1 MSADL
6 FAEFEQFSKPTQT
19 QTQPS
24 TNPNTGQ
31 PLQPTTSSAS
41 FAPSQF
47 SFGAGPGAGAGAPP
61 IQPNVSQNN
70 QWLNYQ
76 QPPSSVGWATSP
88 NLGAHQASQ
97 QPKIDEED
105 DDDAWGDFE
114 VASPETQPAAPAFP
128 QLNAFEPKPS
138 IPAPVQ
144 NPAAQR
150 TRITRAS
157 TLDLLSN
164 NLIDAP
170 DSFTLGEKSNKP
182 SWPAEP
188 RRQVPSRAPKPGP
201 THQRAATA
209 GAELLFDADDF
220 SGGQADDDDFGEFE
234 TVQELPSFSSQARP
248 GQSAA
253 KAPST
258 SDLLSGLNLTE
269 PASPYPQAPKSP
281 SFYDRNPF
289 PGLAVTTPPQ
299 KTEDKTQGKKKESPI
314 TAWPSF
320 NNKSP
325 SSNDILDEDWGTFG
339 DLPAQKSQKEQQP
352 TKAALTKKAINPAVR
367 SFAKPTIKPV
377 KEQQPAKSDWDWD
390 PVDSPK
396 TDLKKAAPAR
406 EAATESSGADASWDW
421 DPVDAKTGADADVDA
436 NAATDALPPTN
447 VPPPSVLLS
456 IFPELFETANR
467 KLYQPVSGQSFS
479 IKKRI
484 LSDPKTV
491 EFLRGYLALATVLAR
506 IVAGR
511 RLRWHRDK
519 FLSQKMSISAAGS
532 KGMKLA
538 TVDKAQTARE
548 DREATDVVAT
558 WNEQVGRLRSAVA
571 AANTSLQDG
580 GGGAT
585 TTAVTQPHLRIPEV
599 RETAQVQTAKAV
611 PTAPK
616 ACLICGLKRDERL
629 VKVDHEVEDSF
640 GEWWVDHWGHT
651 ACRRFWLQHEE
662 VLRQR

>member
-6 FAEFEQFSKPTQT
+6 FAEFEQFSKPAQSA
-19 QTQPS
+19 QPAQQLQES
-24 TNPNTGQ
+24 NKPSAGQ
-31 PLQPTTSSAS
+31 LLQSTTSPTS
-41 FAPSQF
+41 FNPSQF
-47 SFGAGPGAGAGAPP
+47 SFGAGAPSS
-61 IQPNVSQNN
+61 QPNVSHNN
-70 QWLNYQ
+70 QWLSYQ
-76 QPPSSVGWATSP
+76 QPSSTVGWASSSS
-88 NLGAHQASQ
+88 LGAPQTSQ
-97 QPKIDEED
+97 QPKADEED

-114 VASPETQPAAPAFP
+114 VASPEAQPTVPAFP
-128 QLNAFEPKPS
+128 QLNAFEARPS
-138 IPAPVQ
+138 VPASVRNQP
-144 NPAAQR
+144 PQR

-164 NLIDAP
+164 NLIDTP
-170 DSFTLGEKSNKP
+170 EPFTLGENSSKP
-182 SWPAEP
+182 SWTAES
-188 RRQVPSRAPKPGP
+188 RRQVPNRTPNPGP

-220 SGGQADDDDFGEFE
+220 GGGQADDDDFGEFE
-234 TVQELPSFSSQARP
+234 TVQEPPSFASQARP
-248 GQSAA
+248 AQSAA

-269 PASPYPQAPKSP
+269 PTSPYPQAPKSP

-299 KTEDKTQGKKKESPI
+299 KIRDEPRGKTKETPI

-320 NNKSP
+320 NDKSP
-325 SSNDILDEDWGTFG
+325 GSNDILDEDWGAFA
-339 DLPAQKSQKEQQP
+339 DLPTQKVELP
-352 TKAALTKKAINPAVR
+352 TKPVTDRAMNPAVR
-367 SFAKPTIKPV
+367 SFAKPTIKPA
-377 KEQQPAKSDWDWD
+377 KKPAESEWDWD
-390 PVDSPK
+390 PVEPSK
-396 TDLKKAAPAR
+396 TNPRKAAP
-406 EAATESSGADASWDW
+406 TNKTPTQSTDIDSSWDW
-421 DPVDAKTGADADVDA
+421 DPVDTKTGTEVEASATKDV
-436 NAATDALPPTN
+436 LPPAN

-456 IFPELFETANR
+456 IFPELFETANQ

-491 EFLRGYLALATVLAR
+491 EFLRGYLSLATVLAR

-548 DREATDVVAT
+548 DREAADVVAT

-580 GGGAT
+580 GA
-585 TTAVTQPHLRIPEV
+585 APLKIPEIK
-599 RETAQVQTAKAV
+599 EAMQVQTAKAV

-629 VKVDHEVEDSF
+629 AKVDHDVEDSF

-651 ACRRFWLQHEE
+651 ACRRLWLQHEE

>member
-6 FAEFEQFSKPTQT
+6 FAEFEPFSKPTQR
-19 QTQPS
+19 QSQQSQSSDKPGA
-24 TNPNTGQ
+24 GQ
-31 PLQPTTSSAS
+31 PLQPTSS
-41 FAPSQF
+41 PTPF
-47 SFGAGPGAGAGAPP
+47 SPNQIPFGAGAPLS
-61 IQPNVSQNN
+61 QPNISQNN
-70 QWLNYQ
+70 QWFSYQ
-76 QPPSSVGWATSP
+76 QPSSAVGWTASSNFNVSHTS
-88 NLGAHQASQ
+88 
-97 QPKIDEED
+97 QPKVDEDD

-114 VASPETQPAAPAFP
+114 VASPEPQPIAPAFP
-128 QLNAFEPKPS
+128 QLNTFGTKPN
-138 IPAPVQ
+138 ILPTGQ
-144 NPAAQR
+144 NPALQR

-164 NLIDAP
+164 NLVDAP
-170 DSFTLGEKSNKP
+170 DSFTLGEESKKP
-182 SWPAEP
+182 SWPAAP
-188 RRQVPSRAPKPGP
+188 RHHVPDRPPQAGLTKP
-201 THQRAATA
+201 RAATA

-220 SGGQADDDDFGEFE
+220 DAGKADDDDDFGDFE
-234 TVQELPSFSSQARP
+234 TVQETPTFQSQTRPSQPTATI
-248 GQSAA
+248 Q
-253 KAPST
+253 KA

-299 KTEDKTQGKKKESPI
+299 TTGKASREKTKESPI

-320 NNKSP
+320 ANKSP
-325 SSNDILDEDWGTFG
+325 VDNVLDEDWGSIEG
-339 DLPAQKSQKEQQP
+339 LPARKREQAPKPIGGQVV
-352 TKAALTKKAINPAVR
+352 NPAVR
-367 SFAKPTIKPV
+367 SFAKPIV
-377 KEQQPAKSDWDWD
+377 KPAKKPAESDWDWD
-390 PVDSPK
+390 PVEPPK
-396 TDLKKAAPAR
+396 TKQKKPAASHKSTPSNSI
-406 EAATESSGADASWDW
+406 ESSSWDW
-421 DPVDAKTGADADVDA
+421 DPVDTKPEASTEVE
-436 NAATDALPPTN
+436 ATKDALPPTN
-447 VPPPSVLLS
+447 VPPPSILLS
-456 IFPELFETANR
+456 IFPELFDTANQ

-479 IKKRI
+479 VKKRI

-491 EFLRGYLALATVLAR
+491 DFLRGYLALATVLAR

-511 RLRWHRDK
+511 KLRWHRDK

-548 DREATDVVAT
+548 DREAADVVST

-571 AANTSLQDG
+571 AANTSLQDNTAAG
-580 GGGAT
+580 G
-585 TTAVTQPHLRIPEV
+585 HLKIPEIKD
-599 RETAQVQTAKAV
+599 TMQVQTAKAV

-629 VKVDHEVEDSF
+629 AKVDVDVEDSF

-651 ACRRFWLQHEE
+651 ACRRFWLQHEA